1 MDRDEYFHKLKSLTQ
16 HLDQEVKDKI
26 YYDLIK
32 LEEWFWPNLDEL
44 KIYLDKLTY
53 FTIHEWKF
61 ILLEFKNIYHISI
74 RNEFIIKLLKM
85 TRKYRIYIKL
95 FQIVG
100 HVMDYLDFYEKV
112 DRRFLMIL
120 KLRILK
126 KYTDG
131 KLKRKI
137 NTIESDY
144 LTSLSFGRDLC

>member
-74 RNEFIIKLLKM
+74 RNEFIIKLLEI
-85 TRKYRIYIKL
+85 TRKYRIHIKL

-100 HVMDYLDFYEKV
+100 YVYNYDEIDDV
-112 DRRFLMIL
+112 DRRNVMNIE
-120 KLRILK
+120 LRILK
-126 KYTDG
+126 RQTD
-131 KLKRKI
+131 KNRERKI
-137 NTIESDY
+137 NTIESD
-144 LTSLSFGRDLC
+144 FGIATYFGKN